1 GSARRAYP
9 CVGGS
14 TRRRLRRSSNSWAR
28 GGRDSRGRRWCRRWC
43 RPERTGS
50 NCSRCI
56 SPARPLT
63 RAASRCRWVGR
74 STFCRMFLADWS
86 PTGSWATSCTG
97 TSGGDRPMT
106 YTRPSRSVAR
116 RIQRGVG
123 DVDVWQQIETYIM
136 TGAIPA
142 DQAPASDTINQT
154 ATGGTTTSASDFQV
168 IGGACKPMNLPALA
182 AAREYQGQLN
192 RVAQVKGYG
201 KISTDGAIGPATLAL
216 HRLVQSAAGGSVMG
230 DPSSCMGVAP
240 DVDVLAVQIRAFAD
254 SLGAPTQVSP
264 ALSIAP

>member
-1 GSARRAYP
+1 
-9 CVGGS
+9 
-14 TRRRLRRSSNSWAR
+14 
-28 GGRDSRGRRWCRRWC
+28 
-43 RPERTGS
+43 
-50 NCSRCI
+50 
-56 SPARPLT
+56 
-63 RAASRCRWVGR
+63 
-74 STFCRMFLADWS
+74 
-86 PTGSWATSCTG
+86 
-97 TSGGDRPMT
+97 
-106 YTRPSRSVAR
+106 
-116 RIQRGVG
+116 
-123 DVDVWQQIETYIM
+123 DVWQQIETYIM

-201 KISTDGAIGPATLAL
+201 KISTDGAIGPATLAP

-264 ALSIAP
+264 ALSIAPPTIVTKSGATVVAPDAGLTGEIAKLSTVEKVVIAGLGGAILYMTLGKRKRRK